1 VPGILILNH
10 ATASATCRCLSALL
24 SGVPSG
30 ARVFVLDNGSP
41 GDDARQLADFA
52 SGHPDKI
59 RFSAS
64 LKNLGFAGG
73 MNLLIGLALAD
84 PAVDPV
90 LLLNSDTVPQAG
102 FIVAMQAML
111 DPATHTDM
119 VAARMLRAD
128 GVVDSLGITLYRSTL
143 ASNRKREDEIL
154 LGPSGG
160 CALLTR
166 RLLEDLHATHGAWFD
181 ENFFCYAE
189 DTDLVLRARWLGY
202 RAAYASDA
210 IVHHEGSLS
219 SGGRENDFV
228 LYHGIRN
235 SLWWLVKDAPTGWM
249 LRSLPRFFALHRA
262 QALAPRSCPHAVETV
277 PRRDPRHPRD
287 AAQACSHPPIVAR
300 ARQRIRPVDRAA
312 FLRTR
317 LCAAR
322 VARIMA
328 RQISVARRPTP
339 RANPARLRRRPKGGS
354 SHRLSPSACGSPAA
368 RRRAS

>member
-1 VPGILILNH
+1 MPGILILNH

-24 SGVPSG
+24 PDVQSG

-41 GDDARQLADFA
+41 GDDARQLGDFA

-84 PAVDPV
+84 PTVDRV

-111 DPATHTDM
+111 DPATRTDM
-119 VAARMLRAD
+119 VAARMLRDD
-128 GVVDSLGITLYRSTL
+128 GSIDSLGIALYRSTL

-166 RLLEDLHATHGAWFD
+166 RLLEELRATHGEWFD
-181 ENFFCYAE
+181 EDFFCYAE

-202 RAAYASDA
+202 RTAYAADA
-210 IVHHEGSLS
+210 VVHHEGSLS
-219 SGGRENDFV
+219 SGGPENDFV

-235 SLWWLVKDAPTGWM
+235 SLWWLIKDAPAGWL
-249 LRSLPRFFALHRA
+249 LRSLPWFVALHAGIVLRHLRRGRA
-262 QALAPRSCPHAVETV
+262 HTLWRLY
-277 PRRDPRHPRD
+277 RD
-287 AAQACSHPPIVAR
+287 AIRGIPAMRRKRAVIRQSWRVPAKEFAQWIEPHFYERGYV
-300 ARQRIRPVDRAA
+300 
-312 FLRTR
+312 
-317 LCAAR
+317 
-322 VARIMA
+322 
-328 RQISVARRPTP
+328 
-339 RANPARLRRRPKGGS
+339 
-354 SHRLSPSACGSPAA
+354 
-368 RRRAS
+368 RRAWRELWRGRSA